1 MAKKETVKITID
13 GLNLVTVLNY
23 SSIAEMNGFY
33 GKEVFFT
40 DGFTGDLQ
48 YLFQSLGNL
57 GAYAR
62 NKDFGI
68 DISIVIIGNRIIENP
83 ESQLYI
89 DFATD
94 LEAKLN
100 QNNSPYRRVKLLS
113 ENQLIWY
120 IENRVNNT
128 KDELLDELIKKY
140 KKSKTNSVQTDLF

>member
-83 ESQLYI
+83 ESQLFI

-113 ENQLIWY
+113 EN
-120 IENRVNNT
+120 
-128 KDELLDELIKKY
+128 
-140 KKSKTNSVQTDLF
+140 